1 MPHRFA
7 IVASLV
13 GILSGAANLTAAEPP
28 AGNTKVEFNRDVR
41 PILSDKCF
49 ACHGLDAKKREAE
62 LRLDTVEGA
71 TAEHEGRRAVVPA
84 SLEKSELWKRVMSGD
99 ENEVMPPPHSN
110 KSLSDAE
117 KQTLRRWIEQ
127 GAPYQKHW
135 AFEAPRQAALPKVK
149 GPTQNPIDAFLL
161 ARLEAEGLGF
171 SEEAPPE
178 TLIRRVAFS
187 LTGLPPTPEEVDQFV
202 REYSPSL
209 RPSVPPSKPDGD
221 TTRKR
226 DGEKEKAYLAM
237 VDRYL
242 ASPRFGEEMARYW
255 LDMARYADTH
265 GLHLDNERQMW
276 AYRDWVVGAFN
287 RNLPFDQFTVEQLA
301 GDLLPGSTKEQQI
314 ATGFSRSN
322 VSTSEGG
329 SINDELVYR
338 YAVDRTSTTMEA
350 WLGLT
355 GGCAVCHD
363 HKFDPISQRE
373 FYSMY
378 AFFNSAA
385 DPGMDGNALLTR
397 PTLKLGTAE
406 DDKKLADLQAAVA
419 AAQKKLDAEVAA
431 VKYVDPAT
439 VKPRPPNEESEIVW
453 LDDDFPS
460 GAKVLAQP
468 ASVATRWIVAEKPA
482 DVASGRRALQRGDK
496 GLAQDY
502 YSAGAAPLELP
513 PEAEFFLHVNLDP
526 KDPPKAVMLQL
537 HVGGWKHRAVWG
549 DVDAIHFGTKNT
561 TERVHVGPLPQPSE
575 WTRLEV
581 PAAKLG
587 LKAGDDVTG
596 FALTLFGGTVT
607 WDKIGVTGRSD
618 PAADPLRSLAA
629 WRKQAAGKDTQGVA
643 AELNKLLKAGPD
655 KKLSP
660 AEEKQVRDYYL
671 QNVCLDTK
679 EELKTHSTTLA
690 EVKRKFDELDKAI
703 PSTFIFNDMPKP
715 RDSFIMVRGQYDK
728 PSDKVEPA
736 VPAILPALKKADPKG
751 FANRLDLARWITAPE
766 HPLTARV
773 AVNRY
778 WQQFFGTG
786 LVKTSSDFGSQGEP
800 PSHPE
805 LLDWLAVDFRQG
817 SGFRVQSSG
826 FGGDEGAA
834 QAKAWDIKALVRMF
848 LTSRA
853 FRQSSRVT
861 PALVAKDP
869 ENRLLA
875 RGPRFR
881 LDAEQLRDNALFV
894 SNLLDE
900 TMGGKGVNTYQP
912 PNIWEPVGFVG
923 SNTRFYKQDTGSALY
938 RRSLYTFL
946 KRTAPPPFMVNFDG
960 PNRELAC
967 SRRERSNTPLQA
979 LQLMNDVQHFEAARN
994 LAERLLKETG
1004 KSPEERIT
1012 LGYRIVL
1019 ARKPEAEELKIVL
1032 EELKAHQG
1040 RYAKDLEAAKKAIS
1054 HGESK
1059 PDEKLPPAEL
1069 AAYTLVANMLLNLD
1083 ETLNRN

>member
-1 MPHRFA
+1 MKVPPFFPSGLLVGLPGEILTMSYRAFS
-7 IVASLV
+7 IVAFLTCF
-13 GILSGAANLTAAEPP
+13 SGHLEAAEPASP
-28 AGNTKVEFNRDVR
+28 TGAKVEFNRDIR

-49 ACHGLDAKKREAE
+49 ACHGFDAKKREAE

-71 TAEHEGRRAVVPA
+71 TADHDGRRAVTAGSP
-84 SLEKSELWKRVMSGD
+84 EKSELWKRITSGD

-110 KSLSDAE
+110 KTLSDAE

-135 AFEAPRQAALPKVK
+135 SFEAPRQSAVPKVK
-149 GPTQNPIDAFLL
+149 GPTNNPIDAFLL
-161 ARLEAEGLGF
+161 ARLDEEGLAF
-171 SEEAPPE
+171 SAEAPAE
-178 TLIRRVAFS
+178 TLIRRAAFA
-187 LTGLPPTPEEVDQFV
+187 LTGLPPTPAEVDQFV
-202 REYSPSL
+202 TEY
-209 RPSVPPSKPDGD
+209 VTNQG
-221 TTRKR
+221 
-226 DGEKEKAYLAM
+226 GEKAYLTM
-237 VDRYL
+237 IDRYL
-242 ASPRFGEEMARYW
+242 ASPKFGEEMARHW

-265 GLHLDNERQMW
+265 GLHLDNERQTW

-301 GDLLPGSTKEQQI
+301 GDMLPGATKEQQT
-314 ATGFSRSN
+314 ATGFSRCN

-338 YAVDRTSTTMEA
+338 YAVDRTSTTMET

-373 FYSMY
+373 YYSMY

-406 DDKKLADLQAAVA
+406 QDKKLAELSAAVS
-419 AAQKKLDAEVAA
+419 AAQKKMDAEVAA
-431 VKYVDPAT
+431 MKYVDPAT
-439 VKPRPPNEESEIVW
+439 PADDGKTPRKPIEESEIVW

-468 ASVATRWIVAEKPA
+468 NSVPTRWIVAEKPA
-482 DVASGRRALQRGDK
+482 DVASGRRALRRGDK

-549 DVDAIHFGTKNT
+549 DVDAIHFGAKNT

-629 WRKQAAGKDTQGVA
+629 WRKQVAGKDTQGVSA
-643 AELNKLLKAGPD
+643 DLNRLLKAGPS
-655 KKLSP
+655 KKLSA

-671 QNVCLDTK
+671 QNVCIDTK
-679 EELKTHSTTLA
+679 EELKVLSTALA
-690 EVKRKFDELDKAI
+690 EAKRTFDEFDKAI
-703 PSTFIFNDMPKP
+703 PSTFIFNDMPTP
-715 RDSFIMVRGQYDK
+715 RDSFVMVRGQYDK

-751 FANRLDLARWITAPE
+751 RATRLDLARWITAPE

-778 WQQFFGTG
+778 WQQFFGVG
-786 LVKTSSDFGSQGEP
+786 LVKTSSDFGSQGDP

-805 LLDWLAVDFRQG
+805 LLDWLAVEFRTG
-817 SGFRVQSSG
+817 PTVAGKK
-826 FGGDEGAA
+826 
-834 QAKAWDIKALVRMF
+834 QAPWDIKALVRMF

-894 SNLLDE
+894 SNLMDP

-923 SNTRFYKQDTGSALY
+923 SNTRFYKQDTGNALY
-938 RRSLYTFL
+938 RRSLYTFF
-946 KRTAPPPFMVNFDG
+946 KRTAPPPFMVNFDAS
-960 PNRELAC
+960 NREQAC

-979 LQLMNDVQHFEAARN
+979 LQLMNDVQHFEAARC
-994 LAERLLKETG
+994 LAQRLLKEAG
-1004 KSPEERIT
+1004 NSAEERIT

-1019 ARKPEAEELKIVL
+1019 ARKPDAEELRIVV
-1032 EELKAHQG
+1032 EELQAHLA
-1040 RYAKDLEAAKKAIS
+1040 RYEKDVEAAKKAIA